1 MASCAVAGLR
11 GYAAVLLFAVSAA
24 AQQPAQISKVA
35 DDGLVIDRVAEASKR
50 DLPRDLLKR
59 IVNEDVDVLRGKRS
73 DGTYQ
78 YATYERFEAGRKTES
93 FSIQPR
99 EDRMQTVEVKGSF
112 VYRAIV
118 DVPSRRMLVRKNL
131 PVWIESVEIELV
143 PEGKSQNERQTI
155 DVKAWLQPGEIR
167 PVDFTAVARQATVRV
182 VAQVDPK
189 GGYGNLDVTLVQARI
204 VDNADS
210 PYANA
215 VASAKAM
222 QRALDNNDIPSLRA
236 MAQRMRDSLGA
247 PMRVSAPAPAPA
259 APASTLTVTAPSDR
273 EAQAETQTELQI
285 IEDLLTGNEAE
296 RREGLDRLHQLIR
309 RMRR

>member
-1 MASCAVAGLR
+1 MTGYAVARLR
-11 GYAAVLLFAVSAA
+11 GGAAVLLFAVSAFA
-24 AQQPAQISKVA
+24 QQQPAQIAKVA

-59 IVNEDVDVLRGKRS
+59 IVSEDVDILRGKRQ

-78 YATYERFEAGRKTES
+78 YATYERFESGRETQS

-99 EDRMQTVEVKGSF
+99 EDKMQTVEMKGSF
-112 VYRAIV
+112 VYRAII
-118 DVPSRRMLVRKNL
+118 DVPSRRLLVRRNN
-131 PVWIESVEIELV
+131 PIWIERVELELV
-143 PEGKSQNERQTI
+143 PEGKSQNERQSI

-167 PVDFTAVARQATVRV
+167 PVDFPAVARQATVRV
-182 VAQVDPK
+182 VASVEPK

-210 PYANA
+210 PYASA

-247 PMRVSAPAPAPA
+247 PSRPA
-259 APASTLTVTAPSDR
+259 ASTLTVTAPP
-273 EAQAETQTELQI
+273 EATAAPQVEVQSELQA
-285 IEDLLTGNEAE
+285 IEDLLTGTEPE